1 MAAREARIGPWLV
14 AAGAGLWGTE
24 SAWRIPLNNVFEA
37 DVLVFWEHV
46 VLVVIALPFVLPRL
60 GELRNV
66 SAKAL
71 RWLAFSA
78 VAGSAVGAVL
88 FTLALRHG
96 NPTVVNVVLN
106 IQPVL
111 STTAACLLFG
121 DRLAKQFFIW
131 APIAIIAG
139 MLLVGVVSADFS
151 FHVDTGIIYAL
162 ICALFWGL
170 STVAGRGVMVEMS
183 LPLAAGLRVI
193 GGLVCMTI
201 IVAARGMLH
210 RSTLWPAAASADSV
224 KSILYLVVLA
234 GASGWMPLLLYFQG
248 LQLTRASTAG
258 YFEMMQTL
266 VAVVITW
273 GWFGASLSPLQI
285 VAAIV
290 LIGAVAMGQRAQEA
304 TALPPPEP
312 TPPPPPE
319 ARVVSS

>member
-14 AAGAGLWGTE
+14 AAGAALWGTE
-24 SAWRIPLNNVFEA
+24 SAWRIPLNQRFEA
-37 DVLVFWEHV
+37 DVIVFWEHV
-46 VLVVIALPFVLPRL
+46 VLVALALPLVLPRL
-60 GELRNV
+60 GELRKV
-66 SAKAL
+66 SGRTL
-71 RWLAFSA
+71 GWLAFSG
-78 VAGSAVGAVL
+78 VAGSAVGAVF

-96 NPTVVNVVLN
+96 NPTVINVVLN

-131 APIAIIAG
+131 APIAVIAG
-139 MLLVGVVSADFS
+139 MVLVGLISPDFS
-151 FHVDTGIIYAL
+151 FHIDTGVIYAL

-193 GGLVCMTI
+193 VGLVAMTA
-201 IVAARGMLH
+201 IVAARGLLH
-210 RSTLWPAAASADSV
+210 GATLWPAAASADSV

-234 GASGWMPLLLYFQG
+234 GASGWVPLLLYFQG
-248 LQLTRASTAG
+248 LHLTRASTAG

-266 VAVVITW
+266 AAVVITW
-273 GWFGASLSPLQI
+273 GWFGASLSALQV

-290 LIGAVAMGQRAQEA
+290 LIGAVAMVQRAQEA
-304 TALPPPEP
+304 TALPEP
-312 TPPPPPE
+312 TIPPPPE

>member
-24 SAWRIPLNNVFEA
+24 SAWRIPLNNLFEA

-46 VLVVIALPFVLPRL
+46 VLVAIALPFVLPRL
-60 GELRNV
+60 GELRKV
-66 SAKAL
+66 SASAL
-71 RWLAFSA
+71 GWLAFSG

-96 NPTVVNVVLN
+96 NPTVINVVLN

-111 STTAACLLFG
+111 STTAACLLFR
-121 DRLAKQFFIW
+121 DRLAKKFFIW
-131 APIAIIAG
+131 APVAIIAG
-139 MLLVGVVSADFS
+139 MVLVGVVSADFS

-193 GGLVCMTI
+193 VGLVAMTA
-201 IVAARGMLH
+201 IVAARGLLH
-210 RSTLWPAAASADSV
+210 GDALWPAAASADSV

-234 GASGWMPLLLYFQG
+234 GASGWVPLLLYFQG

-273 GWFGASLSPLQI
+273 GWFGASLSPLQ
-285 VAAIV
+285 VAAAIV
-290 LIGAVAMGQRAQEA
+290 LIGAVAMVQRAQEA

-312 TPPPPPE
+312 FPPE
-319 ARVVSS
+319 ARVVTT